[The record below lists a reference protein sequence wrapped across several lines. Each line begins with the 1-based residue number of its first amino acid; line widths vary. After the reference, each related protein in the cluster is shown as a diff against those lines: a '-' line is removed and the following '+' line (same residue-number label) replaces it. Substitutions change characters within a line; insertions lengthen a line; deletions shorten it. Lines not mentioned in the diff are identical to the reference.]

1 MFDYILDIFE
11 YLKDI
16 LSCDYISDMKDGS
29 YNLAAISV
37 LTDIDIELINP
48 QQYQDICRYLGI

>member
-1 MFDYILDIFE
+1 MFNPILDIFE
-11 YLKDI
+11 YLRDV
-16 LSCDYISDMKDGS
+16 LNCDYISDIKMGS

-48 QQYQDICRYLGI
+48 QQYVDICQYLGI

>member
-16 LSCDYISDMKDGS
+16 LGCDYISDIKKGS

-37 LTDIDIELINP
+37 LTDIDIELIDP
-48 QQYQDICRYLGI
+48 QQYVDICQYLGI